1 MSDTVVLDASLTPPC
16 FVFLEGVKMDETR
29 VCGKSRETKAWKM
42 CVSIHSSGGPSLQ
55 SKQVLSTSF
64 HYMVPYIHPWCPN
77 GPLCRLS
84 RKGTLGESPPISP
97 IPLATPDSRLRGGRG
112 QAEREES
119 CLPSA
124 TQESSMAARLMTP
137 SLKVTK
143 ELLCTRARLWG
154 LIELSCS

>member
-1 MSDTVVLDASLTPPC
+1 MFSAVSCCLGC
-16 FVFLEGVKMDETR
+16 FSYTFLFVWNGWDR
-29 VCGKSRETKAWKM
+29 FCGKGRETKAWKM
-42 CVSIHSSGGPSLQ
+42 CVSIHSSRGPSLQ

-64 HYMVPYIHPWCPN
+64 HYTVPYIEPWCPN

-84 RKGTLGESPPISP
+84 RKGTLGESPPISL
-97 IPLATPDSRLRGGRG
+97 IPLTTPDSRLRGGRG

-119 CLPSA
+119 CLPSTA
-124 TQESSMAARLMTP
+124 QESSMAARLMTP

-154 LIELSCS
+154 LIELSSS